1 MCLRSDR
8 FLSEPV
14 SPRPVYLL
22 HPLFS
27 FFANI
32 NSKYSPME
40 KILHDRQRYSFI
52 FLQYFLSL
60 SKTSPFPSNIYI
72 YTQFEYQLYV
82 ILNIKI
88 FELSGKK
95 VTRSK
100 ERTREER
107 INHCWKRSPLR
118 YHTLLTN
125 NSGTNAVIANVKS
138 WRNIGG
144 LRNSEEAHSWRRC
157 AVSFGRAPPPSKSRD
172 VELSLLA
179 SAPQTMALPVP
190 GMLRHRGNWHR
201 VHVEHR
207 NSWN

>member
-22 HPLFS
+22 RPFFS

-60 SKTSPFPSNIYI
+60 SKTCPLPSNIYI
-72 YTQFEYQLYV
+72 YTIPISIIRDPQHQNLR
-82 ILNIKI
+82 IIR
-88 FELSGKK
+88 KK
-95 VTRSK
+95 GYSIEGTN
-100 ERTREER
+100 EER
-107 INHCWKRSPLR
+107 INHCWKRSLLR

-125 NSGTNAVIANVKS
+125 NSGTNAIIANVKS

>member
-22 HPLFS
+22 RPFFS

-60 SKTSPFPSNIYI
+60 SKTCPLPSNIYI
-72 YTQFEYQLYV
+72 HNSNINYTWSSTSKSSNYQEKRFENC
-82 ILNIKI
+82 I
-88 FELSGKK
+88 E
-95 VTRSK
+95 
-100 ERTREER
+100 ERTRER

-125 NSGTNAVIANVKS
+125 NSGTNAIIANVKS